1 MPTTLRSRSTGG
13 FTLIELMIVVGIIA
27 VLTAIAVPSYLK
39 YALKGRRS
47 DAFAALSL
55 DQGILERCY
64 SQNFDYSKV
73 TSPSSTNGCASLS
86 TSSPNPSP
94 QKYYNIALAF
104 PAPSSTGAAITSY
117 TLTATPSTG
126 SPQVKD
132 TLCAK
137 IVVDSANN
145 RTAYDSGG
153 GTETSTC
160 WQQ

>member
-1 MPTTLRSRSTGG
+1 MPISFRTRANSG
-13 FTLIELMIVVGIIA
+13 FTLVELMIVVAIIA
-27 VLTAIAVPSYLK
+27 VLAAIAVPSYLK
-39 YALKGRRS
+39 YALKGRRA

-73 TSPSSTNGCASLS
+73 TSASTANGCASLS
-86 TSSPNPSP
+86 TSDPNPSP
-94 QKYYNIALAF
+94 QKYYNVALTF
-104 PAPSSTGAAITSY
+104 PAPAGSGAAIASY
-117 TLTATPSTG
+117 TLTATPAAG

-132 TLCAK
+132 TLCAT

-145 RTAYDSGG
+145 RSAFDSGG
-153 GTETSTC
+153 GTDTSAC